1 MLQRQSAPEKT
12 PNWDSI
18 NTKIFEEEGVRFGE
32 GEEKLSGEGDTPLLL
47 PKTAGPDCAYLLIFK
62 GFRLILNPCSWK
74 REMNLPCGW
83 LGKGGL
89 GGGQGS
95 CLLRKRY

>member
-32 GEEKLSGEGDTPLLL
+32 GEQKVSPPPPQCLSVL
-47 PKTAGPDCAYLLIFK
+47 KYLL
-62 GFRLILNPCSWK
+62 
-74 REMNLPCGW
+74 
-83 LGKGGL
+83 
-89 GGGQGS
+89 
-95 CLLRKRY
+95 

>member
-32 GEEKLSGEGDTPLLL
+32 GGAHPCGVIFGAPTPKARGAQCLSVL
-47 PKTAGPDCAYLLIFK
+47 KYLL
-62 GFRLILNPCSWK
+62 
-74 REMNLPCGW
+74 
-83 LGKGGL
+83 
-89 GGGQGS
+89 
-95 CLLRKRY
+95 